1 MLKNKIIVIS
11 ENGRMNTKYLQH
23 EKPVEELIKIRQRF
37 YPYYEKLKIK
47 REHSSMIVEK
57 MFRNIHLQISK
68 HEDLIKE
75 YVNVMIKREIYDCR
89 VASLP
94 NIIDLSSIDEKT
106 SKLFYT
112 LEECEVNEKRLIAE
126 MHEKIKVPQF
136 TMYPFVFKQLD
147 TLEKKNSARTLLRG
161 YRDEALMLRVLQLKK
176 KLLVKKLD
184 MLIENQHIRSKD
196 IISLKDN
203 IFSEYDCNIHQ
214 KERLLNVLNDD
225 IVQLFC
231 ETHNMMFFKIETRS
245 NTVSKTAKNQKRRY
259 LYSYIGINNK
269 IGKQRIKKIPKLEMK
284 EDENA
289 TS

>member
-11 ENGRMNTKYLQH
+11 ENGRMNMKYLQH

-147 TLEKKNSARTLLRG
+147 TLEKRNSARTLLRG
-161 YRDEALMLRVLQLKK
+161 YRDEALMLRILQLKK

-245 NTVSKTAKNQKRRY
+245 NTVLKTAKNQKKTI
-259 LYSYIGINNK
+259 LV
-269 IGKQRIKKIPKLEMK
+269 
-284 EDENA
+284 
-289 TS
+289 